1 MVGNLRQGRN
11 LWDHTYTAGEAAY
24 NEIVR
29 VAITSQFPETF

>member
-24 NEIVR
+24 NEIKPG
-29 VAITSQFPETF
+29 AITSQFPEAF